1 MPRNKAHLRQIIE
14 LQKSTKFV
22 LTPFGYKL
30 MFSISFSAITFSEI
44 TSCVSTVEVK
54 QVNFMY
60 LKDVQQ

>member
-1 MPRNKAHLRQIIE
+1 
-14 LQKSTKFV
+14 
-22 LTPFGYKL
+22 